1 MLERLQR
8 GIVSI
13 AVEDEE
19 DKDEGLDDLNC
30 IPLIP
35 TLEVGHDAD
44 DADAAEEDMW
54 LILSFISA
62 SSSARAPMTDAVVV
76 VLLVD
81 VVPSTSS
88 AANEVFLALE
98 DDVDF

>member
-19 DKDEGLDDLNC
+19 DKDKDEGLDDLNC
-30 IPLIP
+30 TPLIP
-35 TLEVGHDAD
+35 TLEVGH

-62 SSSARAPMTDAVVV
+62 SSSAWAPMTDAVVV

-98 DDVDF
+98 DDGDF